1 MVTERHKDRLQASA
15 LIKELVDMRV
25 QFAYFHDEHE
35 HVITYHPVP
44 TEETTG
50 GVA

>member
-1 MVTERHKDRLQASA
+1 MITERFKDRLQASA
-15 LIKELVDMRV
+15 LIKELVDKQV
-25 QFAYFHDEHE
+25 QFAYIHDDHE

-44 TEETTG
+44 DEETEG